1 MKGRPLLTSLL
12 ALALWTTVAGPAAA
26 RERLL
31 PAPSAR
37 SAWTARV
44 VSPTAARPQPW
55 VSHPVAHLAT
65 RAQWG
70 GGPVQLLVLDSMLV
84 RDPKPGSARR
94 LWLKV
99 ALPIR
104 PNGTTGWIR
113 ADKVTLSKTHWRVV
127 VSRSRRQATVFHGGR
142 VVHRMRVVVGA
153 PATPTPLGRFAV
165 YESIQQ
171 ADPNGFIGPW
181 ALHLT
186 AFSNVLDNYGGGP
199 GRVALHGRGGASLLD
214 PLGTARSHGCVRM
227 RNSDIRYLAR
237 RIGPGTP
244 VRIVR

>member
-1 MKGRPLLTSLL
+1 VTRRALLL
-12 ALALWTTVAGPAAA
+12 AGVLLVAGALDAGSASA

-31 PAPSAR
+31 SAPTQRA
-37 SAWTARV
+37 AWTARV
-44 VSPTAARPQPW
+44 VTPTTARPQPW
-55 VSHPVAHLAT
+55 IARRVARLAT

-84 RDPKPGSARR
+84 RDPRRSARR
-94 LWLKV
+94 LWIKV

-113 ADKVTLSKTHWRVV
+113 ADKVTLARTRWRVQ
-127 VSRSRRQATVFHGGR
+127 VSRSRRMATLFRNGR
-142 VVHRMRVVVGA
+142 VKRRMRVVVGA
-153 PATPTPLGRFAV
+153 PSTPTPLGRFAV
-165 YESIQQ
+165 YEAIKQ
-171 ADPNGFIGPW
+171 ADPGGFIGPW

-186 AFSNVLDNYGGGP
+186 AFSDVLDNYGGGP
-199 GRVALHGRGGASLLD
+199 GRVALHGRSGASLLD

-227 RNSDIRYLAR
+227 LNADIRYLAR
-237 RIGPGTP
+237 HIGPGTP

>member
-1 MKGRPLLTSLL
+1 MRRLLVAG
-12 ALALWTTVAGPAAA
+12 ALALTAVLAGTHPATAA
-26 RERLL
+26 ERLVGG
-31 PAPSAR
+31 PTKR

-44 VSPTAARPQPW
+44 VFTTVARPQPW
-55 VSHPVAHLAT
+55 IARAVTHVGT
-65 RAQWG
+65 RAKWG
-70 GGPVQLLVLDSMLV
+70 GGPVQLLVLDSMIV
-84 RDPKPGSARR
+84 RDPRQGARR

-113 ADKVTLSKTHWRVV
+113 ADKVSLHRTRWRVV
-127 VSRSRRQATVFHGGR
+127 VSRSRRAATVYKAGR
-142 VVHRMRVVVGA
+142 VVKRMRVVVGA
-153 PATPTPLGRFAV
+153 PSTPTPLGRFAV
-165 YESIQQ
+165 YESIKQT
-171 ADPNGFIGPW
+171 DPHGFIGPW

-199 GRVALHGRGGASLLD
+199 GRVALHGRDGASLLD

-227 RNSDIRYLAR
+227 LNADILWLAH

-244 VRIVR
+244 VRIAR

>member
-1 MKGRPLLTSLL
+1 MRRSLSICSL
-12 ALALWTTVAGPAAA
+12 AVVALAAAAVPAAA
-26 RERLL
+26 GERL
-31 PAPSAR
+31 PSGPTAR

-44 VSPTAARPQPW
+44 VTPTVARPEPW
-55 VSHPVAHLAT
+55 VARRVARLDT

-70 GGPVQLLVLDSMLV
+70 GGPTQLLVLDSMIV
-84 RDPKPGSARR
+84 KDPDRDPVRR
-94 LWLKV
+94 LWIKV
-99 ALPIR
+99 ALPVR

-113 ADKVTLSKTHWRVV
+113 ADRVRLQRTRWRVV
-127 VSRSRRQATVFHGGR
+127 VDRSRRLATVFRSGR
-142 VVHRMRVVVGA
+142 VMRRMRVVVGA
-153 PATPTPLGRFAV
+153 PSTPTPLGRFAV
-165 YESIQQ
+165 YEAIKQ
-171 ADPNGFIGPW
+171 ANPGGFIGPW

-199 GRVALHGRGGASLLD
+199 GRVALHGRSGASLLD

-227 RNSDIRYLAR
+227 LNADIRYLAR

>member
-1 MKGRPLLTSLL
+1 MRRSRAICSLAVV
-12 ALALWTTVAGPAAA
+12 ALAAAAAPAAA
-26 RERLL
+26 GERL
-31 PAPSAR
+31 PSGPTAR

-44 VSPTAARPQPW
+44 VTRTVARAEPW
-55 VSHPVAHLAT
+55 VARRVARLDT

-70 GGPVQLLVLDSMLV
+70 GGPMQLLVLDSMIV
-84 RDPKPGSARR
+84 KDPGRDPVRR
-94 LWLKV
+94 LWVKV
-99 ALPIR
+99 ALPVR

-113 ADKVTLSKTHWRVV
+113 ADRVRLQRTRWRVV
-127 VSRSRRQATVFHGGR
+127 VDRSRRLATVFRSGR
-142 VVHRMRVVVGA
+142 VMRRMRVVVGA
-153 PATPTPLGRFAV
+153 PSTPTPLGRFAV
-165 YESIQQ
+165 YESIRQ
-171 ADPNGFIGPW
+171 ADPGGFIGPW

-199 GRVALHGRGGASLLD
+199 GRVALHGRSGASLLD

-227 RNSDIRYLAR
+227 LNADIRYLAR